1 MAIPIAAGVI
11 VLAVVLI
18 LVIGKV
24 GKKAEP
30 VDVQAGISYLEALA
44 QKDPADV
51 QDVRREIYRKR
62 LDEQRE
68 ALIEQLDSGELDP
81 FSLFE
86 DYVLMGD
93 SRAMGLWYW
102 EFMEQD
108 RILAD
113 GGHTI
118 RYVMGFEKELNAFN
132 PSYVFMCYGLND
144 VGMGFWSTGEEYAAE
159 YMEKVDWVKQQAPNA
174 TVIVC
179 SILPAMDPA
188 FSQNAAWYSIP
199 EWNIALEAAC
209 KEHGILFADCSR
221 LAEQYPELWDVDGVH
236 FEAAFYPHWASILI
250 ATALMGGEEA
260 E

>member
-1 MAIPIAAGVI
+1 MRERRKPRLPWMAIPIAAGVI

-93 SRAMGLWYW
+93 SRSMGLWYW

-118 RYVMGFEKELNAFN
+118 RFVMGF
-132 PSYVFMCYGLND
+132 
-144 VGMGFWSTGEEYAAE
+144 
-159 YMEKVDWVKQQAPNA
+159 
-174 TVIVC
+174 
-179 SILPAMDPA
+179 
-188 FSQNAAWYSIP
+188 
-199 EWNIALEAAC
+199 
-209 KEHGILFADCSR
+209 
-221 LAEQYPELWDVDGVH
+221 
-236 FEAAFYPHWASILI
+236 
-250 ATALMGGEEA
+250 
-260 E
+260 